1 MIINYITLM
10 LINMVAG
17 LVLLAMFV
25 YQGLDSPNRKQWIPG
40 FGITGAIAL
49 VTGLHMIW
57 TWPLSGSFNIA
68 YGETTV
74 LFGILFTAT
83 SLALSFGWEL
93 IAIAIYG
100 FFAGLAA
107 IVIGLS
113 LIQLELTRNP
123 LLSGIGFILTGL
135 GGVLATPTLLY
146 LRTNRSWRL
155 LGAAVLLA
163 AAAIWA
169 IVGYTAYW
177 GHMSQYVDWQPSTL
191 QSP

>member
-155 LGAAVLLA
+155 LGAVVLLA